1 MRTNPPVRPKFDH
14 RTEEAVLSI
23 LHSGKVNY
31 WTGPVGMEFERAFAK
46 RLGFRNAV
54 AVLSGFAARRVALL
68 ALGLDPDVADPCRYG
83 TRKGLRVGLV
93 GKVAFFTFG
102 VGEPVTAGGQGGMV
116 CTDDDDLAWEMRSIR
131 DHGYDARLRMSAES
145 KTASPYV
152 HRRLGYNF
160 RLTEIQSAIGLCEL
174 RRLRASS
181 SRAP

>member
-1 MRTNPPVRPKFDH
+1 VNAPLWPRFDRRTDAK
-14 RTEEAVLSI
+14 VLAI

-54 AVLSGFAARRVALL
+54 SVLSGFAARRVALL
-68 ALGLDPDVADPCRYG
+68 SLGLDPDAEDSCRYG
-83 TRKGLRVGLV
+83 TRKGLKVGTV

-102 VGEPVTAGGQGGMV
+102 VGELITAGGQGGMV

-145 KTASPYV
+145 KTANPYV

-181 SRAP
+181 SCAL